1 VPTAEKEQ
9 VMVEGRELA
18 FRASGGIEVSL
29 RWHRA
34 AGRLSVVV
42 HDVDTGMEFELPAR
56 RDNALDVFYHPFAY
70 QARAAA
76 A

>member
-1 VPTAEKEQ
+1 MAR
-9 VMVEGRELA
+9 GRELA
-18 FRASGGIEVSL
+18 FRASEGIEVSL

-42 HDVDTGMEFELPAR
+42 RDASTGNEFELPAR
-56 RDNALDVFYHPFAY
+56 GDNALDVFYHPFAH

>member
-1 VPTAEKEQ
+1 
-9 VMVEGRELA
+9 MVGGRELA
-18 FRASGGIEVSL
+18 FRAGDGIEVTL
-29 RWHRA
+29 QWHRA

-42 HDVDTGMEFELPAR
+42 RDVSTGEEFELPAR

>member
-1 VPTAEKEQ
+1 VPTAKEEQ
-9 VMVEGRELA
+9 AMAEGRELA

-29 RWHRA
+29 RWHRT
-34 AGRLSVVV
+34 AGRLCVVV
-42 HDVDTGMEFELPAR
+42 RDVGTGKEFELPAR